1 MAAGHSHKL
10 YVHGHSP
17 VHALPAHCKLVAL
30 LAFVLVVVATPR
42 TAYWAFVGYALLL
55 AAVAVAARIRP
66 SFVLKR
72 LVVETPVL
80 VFAILLPFIAT
91 GPRIEL
97 LGLVSVSEHG
107 LLGAWNVLA
116 KATLGVVASIL
127 LGATTDQRDL
137 LAGLERLRMPKLL
150 VQIASFMVRYVE
162 VITDQLRRMRIARI
176 SRGFEPL
183 SVRSWPVLAKSAGAL
198 FIRSYERGERVHL
211 AMLSR
216 GYTGQLP
223 QTSHQPVAGAQAW
236 TAAAALPVLAA
247 IVGVAAWFTL

>member
-1 MAAGHSHKL
+1 MEAGHAHKL
-10 YVHGHSP
+10 YVHGHSR
-17 VHALPAHCKLVAL
+17 VHTLPAHCKLVAL
-30 LAFVLVVVATPR
+30 LTFVLIVVATPR
-42 TAYWAFVGYALLL
+42 TAYWAFGGYALLL
-55 AAVAVAARIRP
+55 AAVAVAARIP
-66 SFVLKR
+66 PTFVLKR

-97 LGLVSVSEHG
+97 FGLVPVSEHG
-107 LLGAWNVLA
+107 LLGSWNVLA

-137 LAGLERLRMPKLL
+137 LAGLERLRMPRLL
-150 VQIASFMVRYVE
+150 VQIAAFMVRYVE
-162 VITDQLRRMRIARI
+162 VITDQLRRMRIARL
-176 SRGFEPL
+176 SRGFEAR
-183 SVRSWPVLAKSAGAL
+183 SVRSWPVLGKSAGAL

-223 QTSHQPVAGAQAW
+223 LTSGRPAAGAQAW
-236 TAAAALPVLAA
+236 TTAAALPVLAA
-247 IVGVAAWFTL
+247 IVGAAAWLAL

>member
-1 MAAGHSHKL
+1 MAAGHAHKL

-30 LAFVLVVVATPR
+30 LAFVLIVVATPR
-42 TAYWAFVGYALLL
+42 TAYWAFGVYALLL
-55 AAVAVAARIRP
+55 ATVAVAARIRAT
-66 SFVLKR
+66 FVLKR

-80 VFAILLPFIAT
+80 VFALLLPFIAT
-91 GPRIEL
+91 GPRLEL
-97 LGLVSVSEHG
+97 FGTVVVSEHG

-137 LAGLERLRMPKLL
+137 LAGLERLRLPRLL
-150 VQIASFMVRYVE
+150 VQIAAFMVRYVD
-162 VITDQLRRMRIARI
+162 VITDQLRRMRIARM
-176 SRGFEPL
+176 SRGFEA
-183 SVRSWPVLAKSAGAL
+183 RSLRAWPVLARSAGAL

-216 GYTGQLP
+216 GYAGQLP
-223 QTSHQPVAGAQAW
+223 LIDARPATARAW
-236 TAAAALPVLAA
+236 TAAAALPGLAA
-247 IVGVAAWFTL
+247 IVGAAAWLAQ

>member
-1 MAAGHSHKL
+1 MAGGHAHKL
-10 YVHGHSP
+10 YVHGHSR
-17 VHALPAHCKLVAL
+17 VHTLPAHCKLVAL
-30 LAFVLVVVATPR
+30 LAFVLIVVATPR
-42 TAYWAFVGYALLL
+42 TAYWAFGGYALLL
-55 AAVAVAARIRP
+55 AAVAAVARIP
-66 SFVLKR
+66 PTFVLKR

-97 LGLVSVSEHG
+97 FGLVPVSEHG

-137 LAGLERLRMPKLL
+137 LAGLERLRMPRLL
-150 VQIASFMVRYVE
+150 VQIAAFMVRYIE
-162 VITDQLRRMRIARI
+162 VIADQLRRMRIARL
-176 SRGFEPL
+176 SRGFEAR
-183 SVRSWPVLAKSAGAL
+183 SVRSWPVLGKSAGAL

-223 QTSHQPVAGAQAW
+223 LISARPVAGAQAW
-236 TAAAALPVLAA
+236 TTAAALPVLAA
-247 IVGVAAWFTL
+247 IVGAAAWLAL

>member
-1 MAAGHSHKL
+1 MAAGHTHKL

-17 VHALPAHCKLVAL
+17 VHNLPAHCKLLAL
-30 LAFVLVVVATPR
+30 LAFVLIVVATPR
-42 TAYWAFVGYALLL
+42 TAYWAFGGYALLL
-55 AAVAVAARIRP
+55 AAVAAIARIRP
-66 SFVLKR
+66 TFILRR

-97 LGLVSVSEHG
+97 LGFVEVSEHG

-137 LAGLERLRMPKLL
+137 LAGLERLRMPRLL

-162 VITDQLRRMRIARI
+162 VITDQLRRMRIARV
-176 SRGFEPL
+176 SRGFEAR
-183 SVRSWPVLAKSAGAL
+183 SVRAWPVLAKSAGAL

-216 GYTGQLP
+216 GYAGQLP
-223 QTSHQPVAGAQAW
+223 ATGSRAAATAQAW

-247 IVGVAAWFTL
+247 IVGAAAWFAL